1 MRLSLSFLF
10 LALLTLTLAT
20 ALPGGG
26 GPPPSAPK
34 KPKPPPNELATWNC
48 THKTKAFHTHYKLRG
63 RDWNKTEAQIKKSV
77 ADAGMITRWKY
88 REFEEYGKPTFESS
102 VSCILE
108 VA

>member
-10 LALLTLTLAT
+10 LIPLTFALAT
-20 ALPGGG
+20 AIPGG

-34 KPKPPPNELATWNC
+34 KKPPPPNELATWNC
-48 THKTKAFHTHYKLRG
+48 THKVKAFHSHYKLRG

-102 VSCILE
+102 VS
-108 VA
+108 VRADVD